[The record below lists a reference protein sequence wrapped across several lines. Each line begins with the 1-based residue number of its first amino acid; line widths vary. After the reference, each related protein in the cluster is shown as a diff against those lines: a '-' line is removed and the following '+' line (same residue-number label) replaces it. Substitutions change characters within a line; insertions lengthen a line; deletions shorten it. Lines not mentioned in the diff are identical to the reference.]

1 MHRDDRTMRDS
12 VAQSAEAV
20 MWGHCGRRSTLH
32 GHRRPV
38 SSVTFSPDGKL
49 LASASWDKTVKLWST
64 ETGAK
69 LWSTLHGHRRP
80 VSSVTFSPD
89 GKLLASASWDKT
101 VKLWSTETG
110 AKLW

>member
-64 ETGAK
+64 GTGAEV
-69 LWSTLHGHRRP
+69 STLHGHHDW
-80 VSSVTFSPD
+80 VQSVAFSAD
-89 GKLLASASWDKT
+89 AKLLASASRDNT
-101 VKLWSTETG
+101 AKLWSTETG
-110 AKLW
+110 AEV